1 MNLPTMRANVRRDL
15 HDEDS
20 ENYRWTDDEIDRH
33 IASALAQFSHALP
46 VEDTEDIETTDG
58 SREIDISQLSDRVM
72 VQAVEYPTGSYPRS
86 YQRFAL
92 WANKLIIL
100 SDRVPEGSD
109 ARVYYGKL
117 HTLDASTS
125 TVPPRNEDLIA
136 LGAAAYALLEW
147 ASYAINRVNVGGSQV
162 AREYRQQGS
171 ERLARF
177 RQELRRLGRQNRV
190 RVRQLYAPATT
201 PVSEVTDSGPQA

>member
-20 ENYRWTDDEIDRH
+20 EDYRWTDDELDRH
-33 IASALAQFSHALP
+33 IARALAQFSHALP
-46 VEDTEDIETTDG
+46 VEDTADIETTDG

-72 VQAVEYPTGSYPRS
+72 VQAVEYPTGSYPRC

-92 WANKLIIL
+92 WADKLTIL
-100 SDRVPEGSD
+100 SDGVPEGSD
-109 ARVYYGKL
+109 ARIYYGKL
-117 HTLDASTS
+117 HTLDTSTS
-125 TVPPRNEDLIA
+125 TIPSRYEDLVA

-147 ASYAINRVNVGGSQV
+147 AGYAINRVNVGGTQV
-162 AREYRQQGS
+162 AREYREQGS

-190 RVRQLYAPATT
+190 RVRQLYAPART
-201 PVSEVTDSGPQA
+201 PVSKAAVSGP